1 MRKSILLIFV
11 TLLAAAGSA
20 RSIDIIPRPAEITEA
35 RGEFRITAQTA
46 IAAEGEL
53 RRPAEIFATDIE
65 PVIGREIP
73 VAAKGEIRLRTS
85 PSLAAEEYT
94 LAVTPRTVEILGGSP
109 QAMFYALQTLRQLV
123 ATDGTVPAVVVRDK
137 PCFAHRGGMLDSGR
151 HFWTV
156 DEVKRFIDILAMHK
170 LNVFHWHL
178 SEDQGWRIEIK
189 RYPLLTEIGSVRRET
204 VIGRYDKTD
213 ESRNRYDGK
222 PYGGFYTQDDVR
234 AIVAYAAERYIEVI
248 PEIDMPGHMLG
259 ALASYPQLGC
269 RGKGYE
275 VWTHWG
281 ISKDVLCAG
290 KEETFEFVENVLAE
304 VLDLFPS
311 KFIHVG
317 GDECPKER
325 WKECPAC
332 QRRIREEGL
341 ANENELQSYFMHRA
355 SKSGSTSTDAS

>member
-259 ALASYPQLGC
+259 ALASYPQERRRPSNSWKTCSQRCSTCSPRNSYTSGATNVPRSAGRSAPPA
-269 RGKGYE
+269 RGASGRRDWQTKTNFR
-275 VWTHWG
+275 V
-281 ISKDVLCAG
+281 ISC
-290 KEETFEFVENVLAE
+290 T
-304 VLDLFPS
+304 
-311 KFIHVG
+311 
-317 GDECPKER
+317 
-325 WKECPAC
+325 
-332 QRRIREEGL
+332 
-341 ANENELQSYFMHRA
+341 A

>member
-109 QAMFYALQTLRQLV
+109 QAVFYALQTLRQLV

-189 RYPLLTEIGSVRRET
+189 HYPLPVSYTHLTLPTNSLV
-204 VIGRYDKTD
+204 
-213 ESRNRYDGK
+213 
-222 PYGGFYTQDDVR
+222 
-234 AIVAYAAERYIEVI
+234 
-248 PEIDMPGHMLG
+248 
-259 ALASYPQLGC
+259 
-269 RGKGYE
+269 
-275 VWTHWG
+275 
-281 ISKDVLCAG
+281 
-290 KEETFEFVENVLAE
+290 
-304 VLDLFPS
+304 
-311 KFIHVG
+311 
-317 GDECPKER
+317 
-325 WKECPAC
+325 
-332 QRRIREEGL
+332 
-341 ANENELQSYFMHRA
+341 
-355 SKSGSTSTDAS
+355 

>member
-109 QAMFYALQTLRQLV
+109 QAVFYALQTLRQLV

-178 SEDQGWRIEIK
+178 SED
-189 RYPLLTEIGSVRRET
+189 
-204 VIGRYDKTD
+204 
-213 ESRNRYDGK
+213 
-222 PYGGFYTQDDVR
+222 
-234 AIVAYAAERYIEVI
+234 
-248 PEIDMPGHMLG
+248 
-259 ALASYPQLGC
+259 
-269 RGKGYE
+269 
-275 VWTHWG
+275 
-281 ISKDVLCAG
+281 
-290 KEETFEFVENVLAE
+290 
-304 VLDLFPS
+304 
-311 KFIHVG
+311 
-317 GDECPKER
+317 
-325 WKECPAC
+325 
-332 QRRIREEGL
+332 
-341 ANENELQSYFMHRA
+341 
-355 SKSGSTSTDAS
+355 